1 MFSKAYWYL
10 KNLISYSGADKVI
23 EEYYMPDYNYYWS
36 QVMKKGLGG
45 GSYPIIIDILE
56 SRINN
61 DAKLLDIGCGNG
73 ELIRSLSNRLNI
85 ECLGIDI
92 SEKAIQI
99 AMNKGI
105 NTRIFD
111 IFTDDFKKLGAFN
124 YITMFEVLEHIP
136 NAEQAIINIRD
147 NFKSE
152 IAFFS
157 IPNSGSLYERMRLL
171 RGRFP
176 KQWVVHP
183 GEHVRFWT
191 LHDFK
196 FMLRG
201 LGIKIINVYGIS
213 HNHRPINIGKSLFSQ
228 MFIFEVKL

>member
-1 MFSKAYWYL
+1 MFSKAYWYF

-23 EEYYMPDYNYYWS
+23 EEYYMPDYNHYWS
-36 QVMKKGLGG
+36 QVMEKGLGG

-56 SRINN
+56 GRINN
-61 DAKLLDIGCGNG
+61 NAKLLDIGCGNG
-73 ELIRSLSNRLNI
+73 ELIRLLSKKLTI
-85 ECLGIDI
+85 QCLGVDI
-92 SEKAIQI
+92 SEKAVQI
-99 AMNKGI
+99 AMRKGI

-136 NAEQAIINIRD
+136 NAEQAIINFRD

-171 RGRFP
+171 
-176 KQWVVHP
+176 
-183 GEHVRFWT
+183 
-191 LHDFK
+191 
-196 FMLRG
+196 
-201 LGIKIINVYGIS
+201 
-213 HNHRPINIGKSLFSQ
+213 
-228 MFIFEVKL
+228 